1 VEEEQEKLRKRKER
15 RPSEAEREKAQDLK
29 YKDWLE
35 QHKHEYVKKCQ
46 AFQTVDKEYD
56 ENNPKNPNYMNVA
69 VSNAA
74 LSFFGKGELVILAQR
89 ERMRMK

>member
-46 AFQTVDKEYD
+46 AF
-56 ENNPKNPNYMNVA
+56 
-69 VSNAA
+69 
-74 LSFFGKGELVILAQR
+74 
-89 ERMRMK
+89 

>member
-1 VEEEQEKLRKRKER
+1 M
-15 RPSEAEREKAQDLK
+15 
-29 YKDWLE
+29 
-35 QHKHEYVKKCQ
+35 
-46 AFQTVDKEYD
+46 DKEYD